1 MPDTKPPHLS
11 NIAPVFPV
19 SDLKAAVAYY
29 RNRLLFESRFEWADT
44 EAEPVRYAILCRDHV
59 ELHLSAGAGRHPATA
74 YCFVAGIDGYYTS
87 VTEAGAD
94 IAEAITTGPGTCA
107 NSVQGTRTEHALF
120 RRASGADRAVN
131 TWVKTGSEILT
142 EPWQQLSVAKLR
154 PSR

>member
-94 IAEAITTGPGTCA
+94 IAEAITDRPWDMREFGARDPDG
-107 NSVQGTRTEHALF
+107 NMLYFGEHLE
-120 RRASGADRAVN
+120 RIG
-131 TWVKTGSEILT
+131 
-142 EPWQQLSVAKLR
+142 Q
-154 PSR
+154 